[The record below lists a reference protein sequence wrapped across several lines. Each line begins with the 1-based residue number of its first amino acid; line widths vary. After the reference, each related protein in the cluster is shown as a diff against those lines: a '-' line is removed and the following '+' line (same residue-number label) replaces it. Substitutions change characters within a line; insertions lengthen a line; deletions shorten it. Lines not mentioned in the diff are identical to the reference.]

1 MNHRTRQ
8 WVGRCEV
15 ITLSRLDSI
24 SSLPVSVPQQ
34 RRRNPQEGVYNVS
47 MGEFAILPRE
57 VEEAG
62 GGAAFSVQAG
72 QALLE
77 GPVPPAGGF
86 RPAP

>member
-1 MNHRTRQ
+1 M
-8 WVGRCEV
+8 
-15 ITLSRLDSI
+15 
-24 SSLPVSVPQQ
+24 
-34 RRRNPQEGVYNVS
+34 YNVS